1 MEAEIGCDENTQAKT
16 AGFGKND

>member
-1 MEAEIGCDENTQAKT
+1 MEAEIGCDGNTQAKT